1 MNILA
6 NCLKNNP
13 DLKTENE
20 APTFSTTLNANV
32 DFFAMGAAKRGL
44 ISEAVHLFELAM
56 REDIVL
62 ALLNLLKINIVCC
75 KRLFFQNIK

>member
-20 APTFSTTLNANV
+20 APTFSTTLFEHLSQEENPTRRDNPRAFV
-32 DFFAMGAAKRGL
+32 YVFILPTL
-44 ISEAVHLFELAM
+44 IIYYIKHLP
-56 REDIVL
+56 
-62 ALLNLLKINIVCC
+62 
-75 KRLFFQNIK
+75 